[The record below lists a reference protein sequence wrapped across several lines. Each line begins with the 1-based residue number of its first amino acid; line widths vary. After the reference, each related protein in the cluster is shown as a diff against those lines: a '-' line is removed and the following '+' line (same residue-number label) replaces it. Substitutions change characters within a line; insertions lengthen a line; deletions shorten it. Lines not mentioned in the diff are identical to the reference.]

1 MNRRNQLGSA
11 LVVLAIVL
19 FVVPALFPVQPMLTH
34 YTEVSTSASPTEL
47 DREGVTIVAY
57 ENLTERGQ
65 ELYVQTL
72 EHDGEYRVANG
83 TGAPAFDYPTE
94 AERRAAY
101 ERREN
106 ESVEGPVRT
115 GIVVIERPEDDS
127 SLPPADEHYFERDD
141 RSEDGAQTNESQRRE
156 MVLRY
161 DEMRTST
168 EQPPLGATAQ
178 LLRLGAVLLAVISL
192 GVGGYLLSSK

>member
-34 YTEVSTSASPTEL
+34 YTGTSTSAPPAEL
-47 DREGVTIVAY
+47 EQRGFDIVAY

-65 ELYVQTL
+65 ELYVEAL
-72 EHDGEYRVANG
+72 EHDGEYRVPNG
-83 TGAPAFDYPTE
+83 TGAPAFDYPTD
-94 AERRAAY
+94 AERREAY

-106 ESVEGPVRT
+106 ESIEGPVRT
-115 GIVVIERPEDDS
+115 GIVIIERPADDS
-127 SLPPADEHYFERDD
+127 SLPPSDERYFERDRGEGETD
-141 RSEDGAQTNESQRRE
+141 SNESQRRE
-156 MVLRY
+156 MILRY

-168 EQPPLGATAQ
+168 EQPPLGAPPQ
-178 LLRLGAVLLAVISL
+178 LLRLGAVLLAVVSL
-192 GVGGYLLSSK
+192 GVGGYLLSSR